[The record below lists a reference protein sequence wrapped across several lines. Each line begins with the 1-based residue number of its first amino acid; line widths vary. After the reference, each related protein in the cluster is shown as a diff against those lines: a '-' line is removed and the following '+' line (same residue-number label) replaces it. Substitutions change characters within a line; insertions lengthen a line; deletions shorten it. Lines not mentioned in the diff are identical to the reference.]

1 MKYQEI
7 VNNKEINAYLK
18 KGDANLGTM
27 GFTDHSKAH
36 CIQVSTELEKYW
48 KNWDIP
54 NMMWNLPKLQDIC
67 TTLEMPSTEL
77 ITQNTV
83 PCLQT
88 IF

>member
-36 CIQVSTELEKYW
+36 CIQVSHRAGKILEKLGYSKHDVELAKIAGSFKRNQYANGRPDYHCICHW
-48 KNWDIP
+48 K
-54 NMMWNLPKLQDIC
+54 
-67 TTLEMPSTEL
+67 S
-77 ITQNTV
+77 
-83 PCLQT
+83 
-88 IF
+88 